1 MQQTTPIEAGLCVID
16 LERMLTFYSEALSCS
31 EERRADIPAA
41 LSAPL
46 GMAAD
51 GYLCVWLVTPQ
62 GERIKLMRP
71 NTPPGQTDTPEYLT
85 ARTGLSYLTF
95 YCSDL
100 ADTLAQAENL
110 GATLRSDRA
119 LIGPDHPVQLCF
131 FTDPEGNVIEL
142 VETADGGR
150 V

>member
-1 MQQTTPIEAGLCVID
+1 MQQTTPIETGLGVID
-16 LERMLTFYSEALSCS
+16 LERMLAFYTQALSCT
-31 EERRADIPAA
+31 EERRADIPAQ

-51 GYLCVWLVTPQ
+51 GYLCVWLVTPN

-71 NTPPGQTDTPEYLT
+71 NTPPARANTPEYLT
-85 ARTGLSYLTF
+85 SATGFSYLTF

-100 ADTLAQAENL
+100 QETLAAAEQL
-110 GATLRSDRA
+110 GATLRSDRV
-119 LIGPDHPVQLCF
+119 LIDPERPVQLCF
-131 FTDPEGNVIEL
+131 FADPEGNVIEL
-142 VETADGGR
+142 VQTADGGR